1 MRLALRPARLYG
13 GMVPTSFH
21 LHHPTSTTIP
31 GREDQPCELLPFG
44 VSEQGK
50 APNPHIVLARRQS
63 VFAQPQSLDYYRLTD
78 QDLKEG
84 LRVQRPSSQP
94 SLIMKRI

>member
-50 APNPHIVLARRQS
+50 APTPIL
-63 VFAQPQSLDYYRLTD
+63 SLREDS
-78 QDLKEG
+78 
-84 LRVQRPSSQP
+84 PSSRNPNP
-94 SLIMKRI
+94 STITGSPTKI